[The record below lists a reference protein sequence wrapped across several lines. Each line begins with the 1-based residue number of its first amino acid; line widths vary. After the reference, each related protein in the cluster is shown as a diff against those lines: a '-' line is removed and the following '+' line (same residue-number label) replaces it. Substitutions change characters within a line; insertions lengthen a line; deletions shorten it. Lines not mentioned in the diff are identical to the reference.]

1 MCIEDWGDCPICL
14 KRYPNSF
21 AGHLLGKKHCRNL
34 LKFKRRRG
42 DEDAKIA
49 VQWWTLPDGSSIG
62 LDHRAGTVHTRSLR
76 MRSRTRSRW
85 TTTRNRSSRIALS
98 RWARKR
104 ALRKWILELDGG
116 QGAMLQY
123 LDAIQYEFD
132 GDFHQLKCAR
142 LEESETTT
150 QGLLGRV
157 DRRVFEALGM
167 HKLGHKFL
175 LVRGICALP

>member
-1 MCIEDWGDCPICL
+1 
-14 KRYPNSF
+14 
-21 AGHLLGKKHCRNL
+21 
-34 LKFKRRRG
+34 
-42 DEDAKIA
+42 
-49 VQWWTLPDGSSIG
+49 
-62 LDHRAGTVHTRSLR
+62 
-76 MRSRTRSRW
+76 MRSKTRSRW

-98 RWARKR
+98 RWAQKR
-104 ALRKWILELDGG
+104 SLRKWLLALDGG
-116 QGAMLQY
+116 RGAMLQY

-142 LEESETTT
+142 LEESEVVT

-157 DRRVFEALGM
+157 DRRVFEALGI